1 MKKVKYL
8 IVGQGIAGTVLAH
21 TLEDEHLDFH
31 IIHQRQ
37 SGESSS
43 VAAGII
49 NPITGKYFIKSWQVD
64 TLIPYAEKK
73 YFKWEKRLNS
83 HFYFVG
89 LIGNGSNL
97 RCSHTRAKTII
108 AMMTI

>member
-37 SGESSS
+37 PGESSS

-64 TLIPYAEKK
+64 TLLPFAEKNI
-73 YFKWEKRLNS
+73 FNGNINLTV
-83 HFYFVG
+83 HFISPELFLG
-89 LIGNGSNL
+89 RFTEFQSRMIGWQKQQIL
-97 RCSHTRAKTII
+97 Q
-108 AMMTI
+108 

>member
-37 SGESSS
+37 PGESSS

-64 TLIPYAEKK
+64 TLIPFAEKK
-73 YFKWEKRLNS
+73 YFQWEKKLNS
-83 HFYFVG
+83 HFYFPRIIV
-89 LIGNGSNL
+89 NGDGY
-97 RCSHTRAKTII
+97 
-108 AMMTI
+108 